1 MGKLIDIVQS
11 QINAAREEQR
21 LADARE
27 KTNWQYRQATLNSTA
42 QLQAGIIQQGVEK
55 GVNIESLTKETKAMV
70 ANLANAK
77 IRLGTADGPY
87 AGSEWDEKF
96 VANTQAE
103 IASIGDTFSALL
115 FVDEK
120 YKETIQSKG
129 VGDSEGMIDMSQTD
143 PFFIIGQNIGNPNM
157 DTQGKVSWKR
167 EYSEENGGQWFRVI
181 EGPEVEETYRRLYE
195 ETGNKKYLNPD
206 GSIKTQHKTSYTE
219 NKNALDNT
227 NGDEYNY
234 GNQMATVPGLSNMNK
249 ELQDL
254 KIMGNDNLLAANL
267 FEVSQ
272 KVASDGL
279 TVYDKQVP
287 RYNDIKRSIESF
299 TNAEVNL
306 IAGSLNDG
314 TGVSF
319 LNSRSAKIAG
329 MRKDSEGMLEMEVPR
344 EEGGEF
350 VVDND
355 GNLVMETV
363 KFGSP
368 GLKGGR
374 YVRDYTKDRA
384 ATKGYEQEDWNNLKR
399 AYLWIKMTE
408 MKATKPGK
416 EEINKSETANNV
428 AKVRLNNELNE
439 KPEFKEWQFKAY
451 DSYQEIRKTMEIL
464 NDYNR
469 SYEKDK
475 SPSGFKNIIK
485 SNEKKVKLAN
495 NFKNILKSKVPSAI
509 FKIEKDK
516 VVMKTP
522 KVVKEGGDRIIQ
534 ETNPDGSLSY
544 NPNTGEP
551 NMRIIPGGEITY
563 NLEEIETNNFDINN
577 PEEIERFLINY
588 LIGYNPI
595 NLFPGIEYQLSDAKI
610 KKETADYLNR
620 LGTTPTK

>member
-27 KTNWQYRQATLNSTA
+27 KTNWQYRQDTLNSTA

-55 GVNIESLTKETKAMV
+55 GINIESLTKETKAMV

-120 YKETIQSKG
+120 YKETMQAKG

-157 DTQGKVSWKR
+157 DTQGKVSWKH
-167 EYSEENGGQWFRVI
+167 EYSEENGGQWFRVT

-219 NKNALDNT
+219 NKNALDNA
-227 NGDEYNY
+227 NGDENNY

-254 KIMGNDNLLAANL
+254 KIMGNDNLLAASL
-267 FEVSQ
+267 FETSK
-272 KVASDGL
+272 KVASDGF
-279 TVYDKQVP
+279 TVYDKQIP
-287 RYNDIKRSIESF
+287 KYNDIKRSIESF
-299 TNAEVNL
+299 TNAEANL

-384 ATKGYEQEDWNNLKR
+384 ATKGYEQEDWKNLQR
-399 AYLWIKMTE
+399 AYLWIKMSE

-416 EEINKSETANNV
+416 EVFNTSETQSRRANYNATKTTTKPEPQYMLIARNQKAQINNALLNLEKYKEEFVGFNNEIKTQFPPDLAKFDPNKSEQLTTDIYN
-428 AKVRLNNELNE
+428 
-439 KPEFKEWQFKAY
+439 
-451 DSYQEIRKTMEIL
+451 TM
-464 NDYNR
+464 R
-469 SYEKDK
+469 SVM
-475 SPSGFKNIIK
+475 P
-485 SNEKKVKLAN
+485 
-495 NFKNILKSKVPSAI
+495 KSKVDVKGNKLTINIPYEI
-509 FKIEKDK
+509 VYKTIEGPNGEKFQEPFYREIKSEDVSFNINETDNIYK
-516 VVMKTP
+516 HLIS
-522 KVVKEGGDRIIQ
+522 RIIGFD
-534 ETNPDGSLSY
+534 PDKGS
-544 NPNTGEP
+544 NQGAEV
-551 NMRIIPGGEITY
+551 
-563 NLEEIETNNFDINN
+563 
-577 PEEIERFLINY
+577 PEL
-588 LIGYNPI
+588 P
-595 NLFPGIEYQLSDAKI
+595 KI
-610 KKETADYLNR
+610 SKLPKLKK
-620 LGTTPTK
+620 

>member
-27 KTNWQYRQATLNSTA
+27 KTNWQYRQQTLNSTA

-120 YKETIQSKG
+120 YKETMQSKG

-157 DTQGKVSWKR
+157 DTQGKVSWKH
-167 EYSEENGGQWFRVI
+167 EYSEENGGQWFRVT

-219 NKNALDNT
+219 NKNALDNA
-227 NGDEYNY
+227 NGDENNY
-234 GNQMATVPGLSNMNK
+234 GNQMATVPGLSGIDEEAKNLGITDTNK
-249 ELQDL
+249 LL
-254 KIMGNDNLLAANL
+254 NKNYFKVNTYTSGNGID
-267 FEVSQ
+267 
-272 KVASDGL
+272 
-279 TVYDKQVP
+279 VYDKPVP
-287 RYNDIKRSIESF
+287 MYNDIKMNLQSL
-299 TNAEVNL
+299 TNAEVGL

-319 LNSRSAKIAG
+319 LNSRAAKVAG
-329 MRKDSEGMLEMEVPR
+329 MKANSDGMLEMELPV
-344 EEGGEF
+344 E
-350 VVDND
+350 DNGKFIVNED
-355 GNLVMETV
+355 GTLQMEMV
-363 KFGSP
+363 QFGSP

-374 YVRDYTKDRA
+374 YVRDYSKANSSTH
-384 ATKGYEQEDWNNLKR
+384 GYSEEDYKALQR
-399 AYLWIKMTE
+399 GYLWIKMSE
-408 MKATKPGK
+408 MKATKPGDQK
-416 EEINKSETANNV
+416 LNNEETSKNISKA
-428 AKVRLNNELNE
+428 RLNNELN
-439 KPEFKEWQFKAY
+439 KAPEFKEWQFKAY

-464 NDYNR
+464 DDYNR
-469 SYEKDK
+469 SYEKDR
-475 SPSGFKNIIK
+475 SPNSFKNVIK
-485 SNEKKVKLAN
+485 SNEKKEKLAN
-495 NFKNILKSKVPSAI
+495 DFKNILKSKVPSAI

-522 KVVKEGGDRIIQ
+522 KITKQGGDQIIPA
-534 ETNPDGSLSY
+534 TKPDGSLSY
-544 NPNTGEP
+544 DKNGVL
-551 NMRIIPGGEITY
+551 NMRTIPGGEITY
-563 NLEEIETNNFDINN
+563 NLKAIETNNFDINK

-595 NLFPGIEYQLSDAKI
+595 DLFPGIEYQLSDAKI

>member
-27 KTNWQYRQATLNSTA
+27 KTNWQYRQDTLNSTA

-120 YKETIQSKG
+120 YKETMQAKG

-157 DTQGKVSWKR
+157 DTQGKVSWKH
-167 EYSEENGGQWFRVI
+167 EYSEENGGQWFRVT

-219 NKNALDNT
+219 NKNALDNA
-227 NGDEYNY
+227 NGDENNY

-254 KIMGNDNLLAANL
+254 KIMGNDNLLSANL

-287 RYNDIKRSIESF
+287 KYNDIKRSLESF
-299 TNAEVNL
+299 TNAEANL

-329 MRKDSEGMLEMEVPR
+329 MTKDSEGMLEMEVPR

-399 AYLWIKMTE
+399 AYLWIKMSE

-428 AKVRLNNELNE
+428 AKVRLNNELNK

-451 DSYQEIRKTMEIL
+451 DSYQEISKTMGIL
-464 NDYNR
+464 DDYSKINLR
-469 SYEKDK
+469 PYSAKNTFKDKEEKDK
-475 SPSGFKNIIK
+475 
-485 SNEKKVKLAN
+485 LAN
-495 NFKNILKSKVPSAI
+495 DFKNILKSKVPSAI
-509 FKIEKDK
+509 FKIEGDK

-522 KVVKEGGDRIIQ
+522 KVVKEGGDQIIPSG
-534 ETNPDGSLSY
+534 TNPDGSTRFEL
-544 NPNTGEP
+544 N
-551 NMRIIPGGEITY
+551 PGGEITY
-563 NLEEIETNNFDINN
+563 NLKEIETNNFDIND
-577 PEEIERFLINY
+577 PEEIEKFLINY
-588 LIGYNPI
+588 LIGYNPV
-595 NLFPGIEYQLSDAKI
+595 NLFPGIDNQLNSSVIDEGIAK
-610 KKETADYLNR
+610 YLDRMGINN
-620 LGTTPTK
+620 K